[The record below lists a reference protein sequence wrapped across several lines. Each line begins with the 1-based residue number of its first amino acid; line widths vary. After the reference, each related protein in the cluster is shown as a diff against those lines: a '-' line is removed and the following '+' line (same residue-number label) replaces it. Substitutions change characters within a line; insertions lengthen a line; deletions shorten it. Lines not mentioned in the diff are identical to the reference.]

1 MSSCYSGDHIAEDHT
16 YSDITTHSFEEPEQ
30 KYHLGTASNILLGL
44 RGGGGGGRGL
54 NMFYCWKAW
63 SMLHF
68 SLIMSTLSQT
78 NFTTLV

>member
-44 RGGGGGGRGL
+44 RGGGEGGGG
-54 NMFYCWKAW
+54 
-63 SMLHF
+63 
-68 SLIMSTLSQT
+68 
-78 NFTTLV
+78 